1 MIFYNHLK
9 FKCLIN
15 KTVTYKINFKMLV
28 FLGYENNNINFYS
41 AVITCKVTRIIGKY
55 GYILYSPF

>member
-41 AVITCKVTRIIGKY
+41 AVITCKVTRIIGK
-55 GYILYSPF
+55 